1 MIQAKVINNAPILIP
16 NKEHQNFTDTGK
28 FIEANT
34 VIEGNPTII
43 KGKRRGEPFDYKLFV
58 TNKNEFIYLKN
69 IQPMNKTEVILGA
82 DAAQSATLVKMPNE
96 SNLGMRPVLGTLIGA
111 VVGYY
116 YATKKNPSK
125 TMMFTA
131 IGAVAGFATG
141 KYLQGNGIVF
151 FKKSK

>member
-1 MIQAKVINNAPILIP
+1 MIQAKVINNATILVP

-43 KGKRRGEPFDYKLFV
+43 KGKRRGEPFEYKLFV

-69 IQPMNKTEVILGA
+69 IQPMNKTEVTLGA
-82 DAAQSATLVKMPNE
+82 DSAQTPTVVKTPNE
-96 SNLGMRPVLGTLIGA
+96 SNLGMRPVLGILIGA
-111 VVGYY
+111 AAGYY
-116 YATKKNPSK
+116 YAKKKNPTK
-125 TMMFTA
+125 ITMFTA
-131 IGAVAGFATG
+131 IGALAGFGVA
-141 KYLQGNGIVF
+141 KYMQGNGIVF

>member
-1 MIQAKVINNAPILIP
+1 MIQAKVINNAVILIP

-34 VIEGNPTII
+34 VIKGNPTII

-69 IQPMNKTEVILGA
+69 IQPMNTTEIMLGA
-82 DAAQSATLVKMPNE
+82 DSAPSATVVKTPSE
-96 SNLGMRPVLGTLIGA
+96 SNFGTRPILGILIGA
-111 VVGYY
+111 ALGYH
-116 YATKKNPSK
+116 YAKRKNPSK
-125 TMMFTA
+125 TIMFTA

-141 KYLQGNGIVF
+141 KYLQGNGIVM